1 MPRHPAIGTQ
11 PSAPTP
17 RQCATIVRHP
27 RRKMTPTATTLKF
40 LQALADGDPE
50 AEAEFYDDRAE
61 FEATFGEYDR
71 EGIG

>member
-1 MPRHPAIGTQ
+1 M
-11 PSAPTP
+11 APTST
-17 RQCATIVRHP
+17 TI
-27 RRKMTPTATTLKF
+27 TTTTATTDEDTLKF
-40 LQALADGDPE
+40 LQALADGGPN